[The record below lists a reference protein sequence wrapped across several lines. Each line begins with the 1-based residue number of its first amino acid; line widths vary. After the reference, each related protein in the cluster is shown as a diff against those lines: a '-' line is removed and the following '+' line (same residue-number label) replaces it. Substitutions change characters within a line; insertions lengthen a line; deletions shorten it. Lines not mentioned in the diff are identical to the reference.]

1 VSTGSIPTARC
12 RPDLAGVSEWE
23 LVLMAQAGV
32 LTSDLLWRCALFA
45 ALIDAPLLA
54 LIARR
59 VTTGLFHQLK
69 WYLAGAAFIVYAALW
84 GSLGSVLF
92 WDEVYQRIF
101 PMYFRWL
108 LGPGMG
114 LLFALLALA
123 FWRVSK
129 LLREWQVV
137 CFILFGGL
145 VSLAGH
151 SIGISRGLMRVPL
164 LSAASPASA
173 LVFGVFEFIF
183 YWCLIVGIGA
193 GVRWLLL
200 RMRGKDAQKPG

>member
-1 VSTGSIPTARC
+1 MTQTG
-12 RPDLAGVSEWE
+12 V
-23 LVLMAQAGV
+23 V
-32 LTSDLLWRCALFA
+32 TSVLLWRCALFA
-45 ALIDAPLLA
+45 ALIDAPLLV
-54 LIARR
+54 LIVGR
-59 VTTGLFHQLK
+59 VPTGLFHQLK
-69 WYLAGAAFIVYAALW
+69 WYLAGAAFIVYAGLW

-123 FWRVSK
+123 FWRVSR
-129 LLREWQVV
+129 LLREGQVV
-137 CFILFGGL
+137 CFILLGGL

-151 SIGISRGLMRVPL
+151 SLGISRGLMRVPM
-164 LSAASPASA
+164 LSGASPTSA

-183 YWCLIVGIGA
+183 YWCLIVGISA

-200 RMRGKDAQKPG
+200 RLRGKAAHKPG